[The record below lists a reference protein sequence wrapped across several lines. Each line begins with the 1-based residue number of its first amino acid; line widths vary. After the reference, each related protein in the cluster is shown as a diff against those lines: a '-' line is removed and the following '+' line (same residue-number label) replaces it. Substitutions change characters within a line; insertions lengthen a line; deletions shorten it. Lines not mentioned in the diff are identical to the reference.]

1 MMKSFYILNC
11 AMDWKVSQNSQ
22 NSKNVSRNLRIVK
35 KSFET
40 NSNLKNFLETHPN
53 LNFLKISRESRDLWS
68 RESRDL
74 WSREQCMIYIYI
86 YFFFRDFVSIPN
98 H

>member
-1 MMKSFYILNC
+1 MKSLYILNC
-11 AMDWKVSQNSQ
+11 AMDSKVSQNSQ

-40 NSNLKNFLETHPN
+40 HSNLKNFLETHSK

-68 RESRDL
+68 RE
-74 WSREQCMIYIYI
+74 QCMIYIDYA
-86 YFFFRDFVSIPN
+86 
-98 H
+98 